1 MTGIRTG
8 NNRRRAKAKFDAM
21 VGRNRYV
28 VLEVE
33 AGVPAN
39 AEMESIAAMITALT
53 TKMNDVGPDM
63 RSMVDIPGLRLH
75 PLLRT
80 NLPSVQEIVA
90 SLEKFENPQIS
101 VMPRFAD
108 YHSILHHGR
117 ARDRDSSDVSALHAD
132 LARLVL
138 APSIDPSGA
147 SRKTAQGLTAM
158 MQRAGRDELE
168 RLRSGAEHDKP
179 QD

>member
-1 MTGIRTG
+1 MSSIRTG

-28 VLEVE
+28 VLDVA

-39 AEMESIAAMITALT
+39 AEMESIVAMIAALT

-80 NLPSVQEIVA
+80 NLPSVQEIVE
-90 SLEKFENPQIS
+90 SLEKYQDTHQAII
-101 VMPRFAD
+101 PRFAD
-108 YHSILHHGR
+108 YESILLHSR
-117 ARDRDSSDVSALHAD
+117 ARDRHSNDVSGIHAD
-132 LARLVL
+132 LVAMGI
-138 APSIDPSGA
+138 APSIDQSGEGR
-147 SRKTAQGLTAM
+147 RKAESIAAI
-158 MQRAGRDELE
+158 MQRTEKDGMDWLRRETKRDQPK
-168 RLRSGAEHDKP
+168 G
-179 QD
+179 